1 MPYNGC
7 DTLLFKKLTGGEKMK
22 RIIVIS
28 IFVVISALIIILPYR
43 LNTTPLAPDLI
54 LKNAIY
60 KDIAVIFTG
69 GMWGYISFL
78 FVLLPLALLFQIRQ
92 SPLRWYQRVFFLFEG
107 IIALFAAL
115 VMSYI
120 MSYSIPLEWVN
131 KTPVFFAALCWVLLG
146 AIASILLA
154 IKRLYVK
161 AAKFLYS

>member
-1 MPYNGC
+1 
-7 DTLLFKKLTGGEKMK
+7 MK

-28 IFVVISALIIILPYR
+28 IFVVISVLIVILPYR

-54 LKNAIY
+54 LKNSIY
-60 KDIAVIFTG
+60 KDIAVIFTE

-78 FVLLPLALLFQIRQ
+78 FVLLPLALLLQIRQ
-92 SPLRWYQRVFFLFEG
+92 SPLRWYQRVFFLLEG

-115 VMSYI
+115 VIYMS
-120 MSYSIPLEWVN
+120 SAIPMPLVFSVN
-131 KTPVFFAALCWVLLG
+131 TPIFYVALYWVLLG